1 MWIRIAIIGVIFLI
15 VVWLVTK
22 PWREKHNVKIEYK
35 QLFLKFFR
43 LIFRFI
49 SPIVIIRWLF
59 KMIKY
64 LR

>member
-35 QLFLKFFR
+35 QLFLKLR
-43 LIFRFI
+43 SALDKLITSFI
-49 SPIVIIRWLF
+49 D
-59 KMIKY
+59 
-64 LR
+64 